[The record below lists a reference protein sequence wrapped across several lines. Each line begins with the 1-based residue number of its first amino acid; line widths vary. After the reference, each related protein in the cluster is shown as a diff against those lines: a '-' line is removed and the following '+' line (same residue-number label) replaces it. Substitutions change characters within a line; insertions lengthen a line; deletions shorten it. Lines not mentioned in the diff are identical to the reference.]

1 MFITINKPL
10 HLRRLADT
18 LCFHQRTPGD
28 VFPEACP
35 RLPPGSPH
43 GWLKPVCL
51 RGNFNTS
58 VKCVKW
64 FFTQLSSSSYHQ
76 EWGQEACGGFLPP
89 LPGTVIQSFDISEQK
104 NSGTCWGFTLLLLQ
118 TATIMEF
125 PPWTAVGMFLEKC
138 GLTVICV
145 KMLIS
150 SLHFYLSPD
159 TPLCPW
165 ISKAELSEN
174 CRGVGICISV
184 WSWYVSHR
192 HLMLIRLFYDGS
204 RIKGICHFFSVSN

>member
-10 HLRRLADT
+10 HLWRLADT
-18 LCFHQRTPGD
+18 PCFHQRTPGD

-43 GWLKPVCL
+43 GWLKLVCL

-64 FFTQLSSSSYHQ
+64 FFTQLSSSSYRQ
-76 EWGQEACGGFLPP
+76 EWGQEACRGFLPP

-118 TATIMEF
+118 TATIMEI
-125 PPWTAVGMFLEKC
+125 PLWTTVWTFLEKC
-138 GLTVICV
+138 GLMGMRQNVTFF
-145 KMLIS
+145 S
-150 SLHFYLSPD
+150 SLLFITWHPILSLNKSSR
-159 TPLCPW
+159 TLEKLSRCGNLCF
-165 ISKAELSEN
+165 
-174 CRGVGICISV
+174 RMVQICSSQAFNV
-184 WSWYVSHR
+184 
-192 HLMLIRLFYDGS
+192 D
-204 RIKGICHFFSVSN
+204 